1 MVVIANPNAP
11 TGMSIPSWQ
20 IEEILK
26 TNPDSLV
33 LVDEAYV
40 DFGGETALP
49 LMDRFD
55 NLLVVR
61 TFSKSRCLAGGRLG
75 YAFANASV
83 IADLEKIKYSTNPYN
98 VNRLTQLLG
107 VATVDADDYYRE
119 KCREIMETRAWTAKQ
134 LEKLG
139 FFVLPSDTNF
149 LFAKTNRMDGGQL
162 YETLKSRGIL
172 VRHFKNPKI
181 SQYNRI
187 TIGTRA
193 QMEVLINTL
202 KEVLL

>member
-1 MVVIANPNAP
+1 MPLIA
-11 TGMSIPSWQ
+11 
-20 IEEILK
+20 K
-26 TNPDSLV
+26 
-33 LVDEAYV
+33 Y
-40 DFGGETALP
+40 
-49 LMDRFD
+49 D

-61 TFSKSRCLAGGRLG
+61 TFSKSRNLAGGRLG
-75 YAFANASV
+75 YAFANPAI

-98 VNRLTQLLG
+98 INRLTLLLG
-107 VATVDADDYYRE
+107 AATVDAEDYYRE
-119 KCREIMETRAWTAKQ
+119 KCGEIIKTRTWTAKQ

-149 LFAKTNRMDGGQL
+149 LFAKTRKMDGGQL

-172 VRHFKNPKI
+172 VRHFGNPKI

-187 TIGTRA
+187 TIGTRE